1 MAMRLVERFLHTKW
15 YLLVLSLLT
24 VVVWATK
31 TEAAV
36 LPYLLGVLLLEL
48 ILFKDAM
55 PTAAILLNA
64 LFMIGNG
71 YDNWT
76 METIPLYVYLA
87 PVVIIFGMLIH
98 VIRFKQRFFQGKL
111 LPGILIMIAGVV
123 GATFNASFLNFN
135 YFFYMVVGFFYAFVY
150 FVYVGS
156 FEGDHTE
163 YLMTLFFLLG
173 LVVAAEVFLY
183 YSRVEDVMAF
193 LETGTIHLGWGVSNY
208 VATYLVML
216 IPATFYFVKK
226 SQYGVFLV
234 FVAIFQIIA
243 LLFTSSKAGTISF
256 FFTLPMLIAY
266 LLVEK
271 KWQKTVFNVAFL
283 AAAIAIVYTP
293 LRAFVDTMALR
304 LWGEGLD
311 PAGRIEIWQAGWDMF
326 REFPLF
332 GGGIFA
338 KYDTVFRMYHNTFL
352 HVAATMGLVGLA
364 GLIHQLWVQFTV
376 LWKKLDRKSII
387 FTIGLLGAHAHGM
400 VDNIYL
406 MPQFMI
412 VIVIVVAVYE
422 SKNKLLPNASKRVA

>member
-1 MAMRLVERFLHTKW
+1 MRLVERFLHSKW
-15 YLLVLSLLT
+15 YLILLAVTTVL
-24 VVVWATK
+24 VWATK
-31 TEAAV
+31 TEATV

-48 ILFKDAM
+48 VLFKDAM
-55 PTAAILLNA
+55 PTTAILLNA

-87 PVVIIFGMLIH
+87 PVVIIFGMIIH
-98 VIRFKQRFFQGKL
+98 VIRFKQKFFQGKL
-111 LPGILIMIAGVV
+111 LPGVLIMVAAVLL
-123 GATFNASFLNFN
+123 ATSNASFVNFN
-135 YFFYMVVGFFYAFVY
+135 YFFYLIVGFFYAFVY

-173 LVVAAEVFLY
+173 LVIASEVFLY
-183 YSRVEDVMAF
+183 YSRVDDVIQF
-193 LETGTIHLGWGVSNY
+193 LQTGTIHLGWGVSNY
-208 VATYLVML
+208 VATYLVMF
-216 IPATFYFVKK
+216 IPATFYFIKK
-226 SQYGVFLV
+226 SKYGVFLL
-234 FVAIFQIIA
+234 FVAIVQIVA

-256 FFTLPMLIAY
+256 LITVPLLIAY

-271 KWQKTVFNVAFL
+271 HWQKTLFNVLFL
-283 AAAIAIVYTP
+283 AGAVAIVYAP
-293 LRAFVDTMALR
+293 LKALVDTMAER

-311 PAGRIEIWQAGWDMF
+311 PAGRIEIWQAGLAMF
-326 REFPLF
+326 KEHPLF
-332 GGGIFA
+332 GGGLFSR
-338 KYDTVFRMYHNTFL
+338 YDTAYRMYHNTFL

-412 VIVIVVAVYE
+412 VIVIVVATYE
-422 SKNKLLPNASKRVA
+422 NANKTLSKPNLRVA

>member
-1 MAMRLVERFLHTKW
+1 MRLIERFLHTKW
-15 YLLVLSLLT
+15 YLLILSLLT
-24 VVVWATK
+24 VFVWATK
-31 TEAAV
+31 TEETV
-36 LPYLLGVLLLEL
+36 LPFLLGLLLLEL
-48 ILFKDAM
+48 VLFKDAM

-87 PVVIIFGMLIH
+87 PAVIIFGMLIH

-156 FEGDHTE
+156 LEGDHSE

-173 LVVAAEVFLY
+173 LVIAAEVFIY

-208 VATYLVML
+208 VATYLVMF

-226 SQYGVFLV
+226 SKYGVFLV
-234 FVAIFQIIA
+234 FAALLQIIA
-243 LLFTSSKAGTISF
+243 LLFTSSKAGSISF
-256 FFTLPMLIAY
+256 VITLPMLIAY
-266 LLVEK
+266 LLVDK
-271 KWQKTVFNVAFL
+271 KWQKTLFNIAFL
-283 AAAIAIVYTP
+283 AGAIALVYTP

-304 LWGEGLD
+304 LWGEGLE
-311 PAGRIEIWQAGWDMF
+311 PAGRIEIWQAGWEMF
-326 REFPLF
+326 KEFPLF

-352 HVAATMGLVGLA
+352 HVAATMGLVGLV
-364 GLIHQLWVQFTV
+364 GLIHQLLVQFTV
-376 LWKKLDRKSII
+376 LWKKLDRKAII

-406 MPQFMI
+406 MPQFMV
-412 VIVIVVAVYE
+412 VIVIIVAVYE
-422 SKNKLLPNASKRVA
+422 NRNKWLIHASQRVA

>member
-1 MAMRLVERFLHTKW
+1 MRLIERFLHTKW
-15 YLLVLSLLT
+15 YLVLLSLLT
-24 VVVWATK
+24 VFVWATK
-31 TEAAV
+31 TEETV
-36 LPYLLGVLLLEL
+36 LPFLLGLLLLEL
-48 ILFKDAM
+48 VLFKDAM
-55 PTAAILLNA
+55 PTAAILMNA

-76 METIPLYVYLA
+76 METIPMYVYLA
-87 PVVIIFGMLIH
+87 PAVIIFGMLIH

-156 FEGDHTE
+156 LEGDHSE

-173 LVVAAEVFLY
+173 IVIATEVFIY

-208 VATYLVML
+208 VATYLVMF

-226 SQYGVFLV
+226 SKYGVFLV
-234 FVAIFQIIA
+234 FIALLQIIA
-243 LLFTSSKAGTISF
+243 LLFTSSKAGSISF
-256 FFTLPMLIAY
+256 LITLPMLIAY
-266 LLVEK
+266 LLVDK
-271 KWQKTVFNVAFL
+271 NWQKTLFNIAFL
-283 AAAIAIVYTP
+283 AGAIALVYTP

-311 PAGRIEIWQAGWDMF
+311 ENGRIAIWQAGWEMF
-326 REFPLF
+326 KEFPLF

-352 HVAATMGLVGLA
+352 HVAATMGLVGLV

-376 LWKKLDRKSII
+376 LWKKLDRKAII

-406 MPQFMI
+406 MPQFMV
-412 VIVIVVAVYE
+412 VIVIIVAVYE
-422 SKNKLLPNASKRVA
+422 SRNKWLIHASQRVA